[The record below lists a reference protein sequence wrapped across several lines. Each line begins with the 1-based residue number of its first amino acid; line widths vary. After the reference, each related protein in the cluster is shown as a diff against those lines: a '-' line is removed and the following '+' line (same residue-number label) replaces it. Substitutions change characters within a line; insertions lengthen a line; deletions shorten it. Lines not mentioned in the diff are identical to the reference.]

1 MNTELRI
8 AVIGAGPAG
17 VYSSDIFLRQLKKLG
32 EELGLGTEARIDLF
46 EKLPVPFG
54 LVRYGVAPD
63 HPSIKFIASAL
74 EKTLDNPN
82 IHLYCDVEFG
92 KDVTLDDLLARY
104 DAVLF
109 ATGAVKDKPLN
120 LPGADLEGVYGAAKF
135 VEWYDGYPT
144 GAREWP
150 LTAENV
156 AVIGGGNVAMDV
168 ARELMRNA
176 DDLKVKTDIPDNVY
190 EGIGQNK
197 AKVLHLFI
205 RRGVA
210 QAKFS
215 VQELREME
223 KLPGVQLIINEDDFD
238 LDDETIE
245 VAGKDK
251 LTRQMVEELFAVR
264 EMAEDMEDDG
274 DVDFEG
280 NPADRKY
287 YVHFNSAPTEILGE
301 DGKVKAIRVERTET
315 GADGKM
321 HRTGEFT
328 DYPVEAV
335 YHAIGYKPAEAPGI
349 TYDEHGAHLANAN
362 GDGRITTEADGG
374 KVRDRLYA
382 VWQPTATPNPST
394 DCWPSAAFARSTS
407 PAGRRSTLS
416 SAPRVP
422 RKAASTRRSS
432 SPTRC
437 ASLPTPDGPPTP
449 VRHSSG
455 IRPPSRAPCGRGR
468 ARGRTGRANMGHCA
482 WRISSNHSACDF
494 SVCIMDAK
502 VRVHGHFNGLKTTLL
517 FALMWAII
525 MLIWW
530 ATGGSRQTLSIYIV
544 IGLIT
549 TFGTYWFS
557 DKLAIASMGAREVS
571 EQEAPE
577 IYQIVR
583 ELSAKAGKPMPRI
596 YIAPTMSPNAFATGR
611 NERHAAVCCTQG
623 ILQILNAR
631 ELRGVLG
638 HELMHVYN
646 HDILTSAI
654 ASAMATVISY
664 LGYSLMYFGGGSR
677 DDRDS
682 SGGLGLIG
690 ALLSVIL
697 APIAASLI
705 QMAISR
711 TREYDA
717 DEDGSLLTGDPEALA
732 SALNKISYGAQT
744 TPMRKTA
751 GTQSVSAM
759 MVANP
764 FSAVGFSRL
773 FSTHPPTDE
782 RIARL
787 MQMANE
793 MNGTPIAPP
802 TYSTRVGR

>member
-1 MNTELRI
+1 MTREFTDSEIRYLRSLRAVDTVTPTRIIYSSEFKKRFLREYLNGKSPSAIFRDAGLPNVIVGRKRIERCTARWAKDEREEHDTSLGAPDPDSENVDMLLDETRKLVDDLSAALLRVERIIDMLKREHDQEANRPGARCACIPTNDPYRNGRLCARLERVTESVNTELRI

-120 LPGADLEGVYGAAKF
+120 LPGANLEGVYGAAKF

-176 DDLKVKTDIPDNVY
+176 DDLKAKTDIPDNVY

-251 LTRQMVEELFAVR
+251 LTRQMVEELFAIR
-264 EMAEDMEDDG
+264 EMAEDMQDDG

-280 NPADRKY
+280 NPADRRY

-315 GADGKM
+315 GADGRM
-321 HRTGEFT
+321 RRTGEFT
-328 DYPVEAV
+328 DYPVGAV
-335 YHAIGYKPAEAPGI
+335 YHAIGYRPAEAPGI
-349 TYDEHGAHLANAN
+349 AYDAKGAHLANAN
-362 GDGRITTEADGG
+362 GDGRITADADGG
-374 KVRDRLYA
+374 DVRERLYA
-382 VWQPTATPNPST
+382 TGWAKRGPVGLIGST
-394 DCWPSAAFARSTS
+394 KSDALAIVTNMLEDLA
-407 PAGRRSTLS
+407 
-416 SAPRVP
+416 
-422 RKAASTRRSS
+422 KAAEGGRVAADRDPESIDRLLAER
-432 SPTRC
+432 
-437 ASLPTPDGPPTP
+437 
-449 VRHSSG
+449 G
-455 IRPPSRAPCGRGR
+455 IRPIDFAGWKKVDAFERAEGAKEGRE
-468 ARGRTGRANMGHCA
+468 HK
-482 WRISSNHSACDF
+482 
-494 SVCIMDAK
+494 K
-502 VRVHGHFNGLKTTLL
+502 V
-517 FALMWAII
+517 I
-525 MLIWW
+525 
-530 ATGGSRQTLSIYIV
+530 
-544 IGLIT
+544 
-549 TFGTYWFS
+549 
-557 DKLAIASMGAREVS
+557 DP
-571 EQEAPE
+571 EQM
-577 IYQIVR
+577 R
-583 ELSAKAGKPMPRI
+583 ELA
-596 YIAPTMSPNAFATGR
+596 
-611 NERHAAVCCTQG
+611 HA
-623 ILQILNAR
+623 
-631 ELRGVLG
+631 
-638 HELMHVYN
+638 
-646 HDILTSAI
+646 
-654 ASAMATVISY
+654 
-664 LGYSLMYFGGGSR
+664 
-677 DDRDS
+677 
-682 SGGLGLIG
+682 
-690 ALLSVIL
+690 
-697 APIAASLI
+697 
-705 QMAISR
+705 
-711 TREYDA
+711 
-717 DEDGSLLTGDPEALA
+717 
-732 SALNKISYGAQT
+732 
-744 TPMRKTA
+744 
-751 GTQSVSAM
+751 
-759 MVANP
+759 
-764 FSAVGFSRL
+764 
-773 FSTHPPTDE
+773 
-782 RIARL
+782 
-787 MQMANE
+787 
-793 MNGTPIAPP
+793 
-802 TYSTRVGR
+802 

>member
-1 MNTELRI
+1 MTREFTDSEIRYLRSLRAVDTVTPTRIIYSSEFKKRFLREYLNGKSPAAIFRDAGLPNVIVGRKRIERCTARWAKDEREEHDTSLGAPDPDSENVDMLLDETRKLVDDLSAALLRVERIIDMLKREHDQEANRPGARCARTPTNDPYRSGRLCARLERVTESVNTELRI

-32 EELGLGTEARIDLF
+32 EGLGLGTEARIDLF

-92 KDVTLDDLLARY
+92 KDVTLDELLARY

-176 DDLKVKTDIPDNVY
+176 DDLKAKTDIPDNVY

-251 LTRQMVEELFAVR
+251 LTRQMVEELFAIR
-264 EMAEDMEDDG
+264 ETAEDMEDDG

-280 NPADRKY
+280 NPADRRY

-315 GADGKM
+315 GADGRM

-328 DYPVEAV
+328 DYPVGAV
-335 YHAIGYKPAEAPGI
+335 YHAIGYRPAEAPGI
-349 TYDEHGAHLANAN
+349 AYDAKGAHLANAN
-362 GDGRITTEADGG
+362 GDGRITADADGG
-374 KVRDRLYA
+374 DVRERLYA
-382 VWQPTATPNPST
+382 TGWAK
-394 DCWPSAAFARSTS
+394 R
-407 PAGRRSTLS
+407 
-416 SAPRVP
+416 
-422 RKAASTRRSS
+422 
-432 SPTRC
+432 
-437 ASLPTPDGPPTP
+437 GP
-449 VRHSSG
+449 V
-455 IRPPSRAPCGRGR
+455 
-468 ARGRTGRANMGHCA
+468 
-482 WRISSNHSACDF
+482 
-494 SVCIMDAK
+494 
-502 VRVHGHFNGLKTTLL
+502 
-517 FALMWAII
+517 
-525 MLIWW
+525 
-530 ATGGSRQTLSIYIV
+530 
-544 IGLIT
+544 
-549 TFGTYWFS
+549 
-557 DKLAIASMGAREVS
+557 
-571 EQEAPE
+571 
-577 IYQIVR
+577 
-583 ELSAKAGKPMPRI
+583 
-596 YIAPTMSPNAFATGR
+596 
-611 NERHAAVCCTQG
+611 
-623 ILQILNAR
+623 
-631 ELRGVLG
+631 
-638 HELMHVYN
+638 
-646 HDILTSAI
+646 
-654 ASAMATVISY
+654 
-664 LGYSLMYFGGGSR
+664 
-677 DDRDS
+677 
-682 SGGLGLIG
+682 GLIG
-690 ALLSVIL
+690 STKSDALAIVTNMLEDL
-697 APIAASLI
+697 AKAAEGGRV
-705 QMAISR
+705 A
-711 TREYDA
+711 A
-717 DEDGSLLTGDPEALA
+717 DRDPESIDRLLA
-732 SALNKISYGAQT
+732 ERDIRPIDFAGWKKVDAFERAEGAKEGREHKKVIDPEQ
-744 TPMRKTA
+744 MRELA
-751 GTQSVSAM
+751 HA
-759 MVANP
+759 
-764 FSAVGFSRL
+764 
-773 FSTHPPTDE
+773 
-782 RIARL
+782 
-787 MQMANE
+787 
-793 MNGTPIAPP
+793 
-802 TYSTRVGR
+802 

>member
-1 MNTELRI
+1 MTREFTDSEIRYLRSLRAVDTVTPTRIIYSSEFKKRFLREYLNGKSPSAIFRDAGLPNVIVGRKRIERCTARWAKDEREEHDTSLGAPDPDSEHVDMLLDETRKLVDDLSAALLRVERIIDMLKREHDQKANRPGARCARTPTNDPYRSGRLCARLERVTESVNTELRI

-176 DDLKVKTDIPDNVY
+176 DDLKAKTDIPDNVY

-251 LTRQMVEELFAVR
+251 LTRQMVEELFAIR

-280 NPADRKY
+280 NPADRRY

-315 GADGKM
+315 GADGRM

-335 YHAIGYKPAEAPGI
+335 YHAIGYRPAEAPGI
-349 TYDEHGAHLANAN
+349 AYDAKGAHLANAN
-362 GDGRITTEADGG
+362 GDGRITADADGG
-374 KVRDRLYA
+374 DVRERLYA
-382 VWQPTATPNPST
+382 TGWAK
-394 DCWPSAAFARSTS
+394 R
-407 PAGRRSTLS
+407 
-416 SAPRVP
+416 
-422 RKAASTRRSS
+422 
-432 SPTRC
+432 
-437 ASLPTPDGPPTP
+437 GP
-449 VRHSSG
+449 V
-455 IRPPSRAPCGRGR
+455 
-468 ARGRTGRANMGHCA
+468 
-482 WRISSNHSACDF
+482 
-494 SVCIMDAK
+494 
-502 VRVHGHFNGLKTTLL
+502 
-517 FALMWAII
+517 
-525 MLIWW
+525 
-530 ATGGSRQTLSIYIV
+530 
-544 IGLIT
+544 
-549 TFGTYWFS
+549 
-557 DKLAIASMGAREVS
+557 
-571 EQEAPE
+571 
-577 IYQIVR
+577 
-583 ELSAKAGKPMPRI
+583 
-596 YIAPTMSPNAFATGR
+596 
-611 NERHAAVCCTQG
+611 
-623 ILQILNAR
+623 
-631 ELRGVLG
+631 
-638 HELMHVYN
+638 
-646 HDILTSAI
+646 
-654 ASAMATVISY
+654 
-664 LGYSLMYFGGGSR
+664 
-677 DDRDS
+677 
-682 SGGLGLIG
+682 GLIG
-690 ALLSVIL
+690 STKSDALAIVTNMLEDL
-697 APIAASLI
+697 AKAAEGGRV
-705 QMAISR
+705 A
-711 TREYDA
+711 A
-717 DEDGSLLTGDPEALA
+717 DRDPESIDRLLA
-732 SALNKISYGAQT
+732 GRGVRPIDFAGWKKVDAFERAEGAKEGREHKKVIDPEQ
-744 TPMRKTA
+744 MRELA
-751 GTQSVSAM
+751 HA
-759 MVANP
+759 
-764 FSAVGFSRL
+764 
-773 FSTHPPTDE
+773 
-782 RIARL
+782 
-787 MQMANE
+787 
-793 MNGTPIAPP
+793 
-802 TYSTRVGR
+802 

>member
-1 MNTELRI
+1 MTREFTDSEIRYLRSLRAVDTVTPTRIIYSSEFKKRFLREYLNGKSPSAIFRDAGLPNVIVGRKRIERCTARWAKDEREEHDTSLGAPDPDSEHVDMLLDETRQLVDDLSAALLRVERIIDMLKREHDQEANRPGARCARTPTNDPYRSGRLCARLERVTESVNTELRI

-32 EELGLGTEARIDLF
+32 EGLGLGAEARIDLF

-176 DDLKVKTDIPDNVY
+176 DDLKAKTDIPDNVY

-251 LTRQMVEELFAVR
+251 LTRQMVEELFAIR
-264 EMAEDMEDDG
+264 EMAEDMQDDG

-280 NPADRKY
+280 NPADRRY

-315 GADGKM
+315 GADGRM
-321 HRTGEFT
+321 CRTGEFT

-335 YHAIGYKPAEAPGI
+335 YHAIGYRPAEAPGI
-349 TYDEHGAHLANAN
+349 AYDEHGAHLANAN
-362 GDGRITTEADGG
+362 GDGRITADADGG
-374 KVRDRLYA
+374 EIRERLYA
-382 VWQPTATPNPST
+382 TGWAKRGPVGLIGST
-394 DCWPSAAFARSTS
+394 KSDALAIVTNMLEDLA
-407 PAGRRSTLS
+407 
-416 SAPRVP
+416 
-422 RKAASTRRSS
+422 KAAEGGRVAADRDPESIDRLLAER
-432 SPTRC
+432 
-437 ASLPTPDGPPTP
+437 
-449 VRHSSG
+449 G
-455 IRPPSRAPCGRGR
+455 IRPIDFAGWKKVDAFERAEGAKEGRE
-468 ARGRTGRANMGHCA
+468 HK
-482 WRISSNHSACDF
+482 
-494 SVCIMDAK
+494 K
-502 VRVHGHFNGLKTTLL
+502 V
-517 FALMWAII
+517 I
-525 MLIWW
+525 
-530 ATGGSRQTLSIYIV
+530 
-544 IGLIT
+544 
-549 TFGTYWFS
+549 
-557 DKLAIASMGAREVS
+557 DP
-571 EQEAPE
+571 EQM
-577 IYQIVR
+577 R
-583 ELSAKAGKPMPRI
+583 ELA
-596 YIAPTMSPNAFATGR
+596 
-611 NERHAAVCCTQG
+611 HA
-623 ILQILNAR
+623 
-631 ELRGVLG
+631 
-638 HELMHVYN
+638 
-646 HDILTSAI
+646 
-654 ASAMATVISY
+654 
-664 LGYSLMYFGGGSR
+664 
-677 DDRDS
+677 
-682 SGGLGLIG
+682 
-690 ALLSVIL
+690 
-697 APIAASLI
+697 
-705 QMAISR
+705 
-711 TREYDA
+711 
-717 DEDGSLLTGDPEALA
+717 
-732 SALNKISYGAQT
+732 
-744 TPMRKTA
+744 
-751 GTQSVSAM
+751 
-759 MVANP
+759 
-764 FSAVGFSRL
+764 
-773 FSTHPPTDE
+773 
-782 RIARL
+782 
-787 MQMANE
+787 
-793 MNGTPIAPP
+793 
-802 TYSTRVGR
+802 

>member
-1 MNTELRI
+1 MMTREFTDSEIRYLRSLRAVDTVTPTRIIYSSEFKKRFLREYLNGKSPSAIFRDAGLPNVIVGRKRIERCTARWAKDEREEHDTSLGAPDPDSENVDMLLDETRKLVDDLSAALLRVERIIDMLKREHDQEANRPGARCARTPTNDPYRSGRLCARLERVTESVNTELRI

-32 EELGLGTEARIDLF
+32 EGLGLGTEARIDLF

-176 DDLKVKTDIPDNVY
+176 DDLKAKTDIPDNVY

-251 LTRQMVEELFAVR
+251 LTRQMVEELFAIR
-264 EMAEDMEDDG
+264 EMAEDMQDDG

-280 NPADRKY
+280 NPADRRY

-315 GADGKM
+315 GADGRM
-321 HRTGEFT
+321 RRTGEFT
-328 DYPVEAV
+328 DYPVGAV
-335 YHAIGYKPAEAPGI
+335 YHAIGYRPAEAPGI
-349 TYDEHGAHLANAN
+349 AYDAKGAHLANAN
-362 GDGRITTEADGG
+362 GDGRITADADGG
-374 KVRDRLYA
+374 DVRERLYA
-382 VWQPTATPNPST
+382 TGWAKRGPVGLIGST
-394 DCWPSAAFARSTS
+394 KSDALAIVTNMLEDLA
-407 PAGRRSTLS
+407 
-416 SAPRVP
+416 
-422 RKAASTRRSS
+422 KAAEGGRVAADRDPESIDRLLAER
-432 SPTRC
+432 
-437 ASLPTPDGPPTP
+437 
-449 VRHSSG
+449 G
-455 IRPPSRAPCGRGR
+455 IRPIDFAGWKKVDAFERAEGAKEGRE
-468 ARGRTGRANMGHCA
+468 HK
-482 WRISSNHSACDF
+482 
-494 SVCIMDAK
+494 K
-502 VRVHGHFNGLKTTLL
+502 V
-517 FALMWAII
+517 I
-525 MLIWW
+525 
-530 ATGGSRQTLSIYIV
+530 
-544 IGLIT
+544 
-549 TFGTYWFS
+549 
-557 DKLAIASMGAREVS
+557 DP
-571 EQEAPE
+571 EQM
-577 IYQIVR
+577 R
-583 ELSAKAGKPMPRI
+583 ELA
-596 YIAPTMSPNAFATGR
+596 
-611 NERHAAVCCTQG
+611 HA
-623 ILQILNAR
+623 
-631 ELRGVLG
+631 
-638 HELMHVYN
+638 
-646 HDILTSAI
+646 
-654 ASAMATVISY
+654 
-664 LGYSLMYFGGGSR
+664 
-677 DDRDS
+677 
-682 SGGLGLIG
+682 
-690 ALLSVIL
+690 
-697 APIAASLI
+697 
-705 QMAISR
+705 
-711 TREYDA
+711 
-717 DEDGSLLTGDPEALA
+717 
-732 SALNKISYGAQT
+732 
-744 TPMRKTA
+744 
-751 GTQSVSAM
+751 
-759 MVANP
+759 
-764 FSAVGFSRL
+764 
-773 FSTHPPTDE
+773 
-782 RIARL
+782 
-787 MQMANE
+787 
-793 MNGTPIAPP
+793 
-802 TYSTRVGR
+802 